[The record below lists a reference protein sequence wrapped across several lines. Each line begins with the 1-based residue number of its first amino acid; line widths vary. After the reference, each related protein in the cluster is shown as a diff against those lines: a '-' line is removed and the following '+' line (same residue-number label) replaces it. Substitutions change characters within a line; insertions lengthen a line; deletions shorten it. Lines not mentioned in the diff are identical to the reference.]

1 MTLKSGDR
9 VGTKDSGALNDA
21 IGGCSLSDH
30 CFPVCVLAIFSP
42 VTKMRC
48 EEGAG

>member
-21 IGGCSLSDH
+21 TGDCSLSDP

-42 VTKMRC
+42 VTKMRN
-48 EEGAG
+48 EGRAC